1 MIITFSWN
9 QSRPVCQISDT
20 DFSFKKD
27 CIINFLNDDEGLGL
41 NHLKAWIKK
50 GLIEVE
56 KINTG
61 KSDFYDMWGQAWGA
75 EISREEVTIYWG
87 YSETDYTQFLPFDSF
102 YILLKNWSNF
112 LESGNNKYEEKE
124 FKI

>member
-1 MIITFSWN
+1 
-9 QSRPVCQISDT
+9 
-20 DFSFKKD
+20 
-27 CIINFLNDDEGLGL
+27 
-41 NHLKAWIKK
+41 
-50 GLIEVE
+50 
-56 KINTG
+56 
-61 KSDFYDMWGQAWGA
+61 MWGQAWGA
-75 EISREEVTIYWG
+75 EISREGVTIYWG